1 MESTVFGH
9 PGLQKG
15 TNASSSIISHEPINP
30 LLLEQHFGRQLI
42 QAGFA

>member
-1 MESTVFGH
+1 MESAVVGH
-9 PGLQKG
+9 LGPQKG

-30 LLLEQHFGRQLI
+30 LLLEQHLGRQLI